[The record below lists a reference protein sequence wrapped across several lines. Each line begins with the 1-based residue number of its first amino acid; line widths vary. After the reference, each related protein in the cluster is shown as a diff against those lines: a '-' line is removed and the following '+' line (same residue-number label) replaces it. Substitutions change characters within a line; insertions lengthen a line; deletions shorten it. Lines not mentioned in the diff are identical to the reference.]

1 MCIRDR
7 PHPVRYGYVRS
18 WSYPFQSKGGACIIC
33 GRLFLRG
40 RSEPSKIH
48 TSQSEQSVVE
58 YPSCAIGGGRILF
71 YTQEESAVL
80 GGFLSS
86 YLNRDSASDHVRD
99 AFARFQVGLERGCLQ
114 KSELQWAEQMLLA
127 LKPLWW
133 EEWEDHRAL
142 MSALLK
148 TQALLRADE

>member
-1 MCIRDR
+1 M
-7 PHPVRYGYVRS
+7 
-18 WSYPFQSKGGACIIC
+18 
-33 GRLFLRG
+33 
-40 RSEPSKIH
+40 H

-58 YPSCAIGGGRILF
+58 YPSCAIGGEEYCFIRRKNPLF
-71 YTQEESAVL
+71 
-80 GGFLSS
+80 GFLSS

-142 MSALLK
+142 MSVLLK
-148 TQALLRADE
+148 TQALLRADK

>member
-1 MCIRDR
+1 M
-7 PHPVRYGYVRS
+7 
-18 WSYPFQSKGGACIIC
+18 
-33 GRLFLRG
+33 
-40 RSEPSKIH
+40 
-48 TSQSEQSVVE
+48 
-58 YPSCAIGGGRILF
+58 F

-114 KSELQWAEQMLLA
+114 WAEQMLLA

-142 MSALLK
+142 MSVLLK
-148 TQALLRADE
+148 TQALLRSDE

>member
-1 MCIRDR
+1 MVFDFFHHLLIAYFPCVLVLYEILL
-7 PHPVRYGYVRS
+7 HLL
-18 WSYPFQSKGGACIIC
+18 QCN
-33 GRLFLRG
+33 
-40 RSEPSKIH
+40 
-48 TSQSEQSVVE
+48 
-58 YPSCAIGGGRILF
+58 AI
-71 YTQEESAVL
+71 

-142 MSALLK
+142 MSVLLK
-148 TQALLRADE
+148 TQALLRADK

>member
-1 MCIRDR
+1 M
-7 PHPVRYGYVRS
+7 
-18 WSYPFQSKGGACIIC
+18 
-33 GRLFLRG
+33 
-40 RSEPSKIH
+40 
-48 TSQSEQSVVE
+48 
-58 YPSCAIGGGRILF
+58 F

-127 LKPLWW
+127 LGLIPVPVL
-133 EEWEDHRAL
+133 EAA
-142 MSALLK
+142 SAEVGSSVNSVMITRNAETSLVLNFFNELPPCK
-148 TQALLRADE
+148 IAQEKADRGFPVCFVI

>member
-1 MCIRDR
+1 M
-7 PHPVRYGYVRS
+7 
-18 WSYPFQSKGGACIIC
+18 
-33 GRLFLRG
+33 
-40 RSEPSKIH
+40 
-48 TSQSEQSVVE
+48 
-58 YPSCAIGGGRILF
+58 F

-142 MSALLK
+142 MSVLLK
-148 TQALLRADE
+148 TQALLRADSLPAGHGSADPAHAPAPCGRYPGAG

>member
-1 MCIRDR
+1 M
-7 PHPVRYGYVRS
+7 
-18 WSYPFQSKGGACIIC
+18 
-33 GRLFLRG
+33 
-40 RSEPSKIH
+40 
-48 TSQSEQSVVE
+48 
-58 YPSCAIGGGRILF
+58 F

-114 KSELQWAEQMLLA
+114 KAEQTLLA

-142 MSALLK
+142 MSVLLK
-148 TQALLRADE
+148 TQALLRTDK

>member
-1 MCIRDR
+1 M
-7 PHPVRYGYVRS
+7 
-18 WSYPFQSKGGACIIC
+18 
-33 GRLFLRG
+33 
-40 RSEPSKIH
+40 
-48 TSQSEQSVVE
+48 
-58 YPSCAIGGGRILF
+58 F

-114 KSELQWAEQMLLA
+114 KSELQWGEQMLLA

>member
-1 MCIRDR
+1 M
-7 PHPVRYGYVRS
+7 
-18 WSYPFQSKGGACIIC
+18 
-33 GRLFLRG
+33 
-40 RSEPSKIH
+40 H

-58 YPSCAIGGGRILF
+58 YPSCAIGGIALF

-99 AFARFQVGLERGCLQ
+99 AFARFQVGLELGCLQ

-142 MSALLK
+142 MSVLLK
-148 TQALLRADE
+148 TQALLRADK